1 MKKLILLFSLLLVFT
16 VGCDLHPDFHQ
27 APPQNKK
34 SQQGAPSKPAPQ
46 ADSLIGPDKAK
57 SIALEHAGIES
68 DNVKFIKA
76 DLDRDDGIAQYEVE
90 FIHDHMEYDITIDAL
105 DGTVLSFEKDFRD

>member
-1 MKKLILLFSLLLVFT
+1 MKKLTLLFSLLLVFT
-16 VGCDLHPDFHQ
+16 VGCDLRPDFHQ
-27 APPQNKK
+27 EPLQNKNP
-34 SQQGAPSKPAPQ
+34 QQGAPSKSAPQ
-46 ADSLIGPDKAK
+46 ADSLIEPKEARA
-57 SIALEHAGIES
+57 IALEYADIDS
-68 DNVKFIKA
+68 DNVKFIKT